1 MLGTAGVISILGIGS
16 YFDIR
21 WKRIPT
27 ALLGAGTVWAALCVL
42 LQILQKGAG
51 EAMLAALLSVLPGAG
66 LLLLSLLTEKK
77 VGSGDGLILILLGLF
92 EGVERAV
99 PVFCLGLFLQSLLA
113 VGLLIFKKADKQ
125 TCIPF
130 LPFLLASRLLL
141 LFFSADV
148 GGFKIFI

>member
-1 MLGTAGVISILGIGS
+1 MLGTIGVILILAVGSI
-16 YFDIR
+16 FDIR
-21 WKRIPT
+21 WKKIPT
-27 ALLGAGTVWAALCVL
+27 VLPMAGAVWALACVTLQIMREGAGAALM
-42 LQILQKGAG
+42 GA
-51 EAMLAALLSVLPGAG
+51 LVSVFPGAA

-99 PVFCLGLFLQSLLA
+99 LVFCLGLFLQSLLA
-113 VGLLIFKKADKQ
+113 VGLLILKKADKQ

-141 LFFSADV
+141 LFA
-148 GGFKIFI
+148 

>member
-1 MLGTAGVISILGIGS
+1 MLGTVGVIFILGIGS

-27 ALLGAGTVWAALCVL
+27 VLLVAGTVWAALCVI
-42 LQILQKGAG
+42 LQILQKGVG
-51 EAMLAALLSVLPGAG
+51 EVMMGAVLSVLPGVG

-92 EGVERAV
+92 EGAKRAI

-113 VGLLIFKKADKQ
+113 VGLLLFKKVDKQ

-130 LPFLLASRLLL
+130 LPFLLISRLLI
-141 LFFSADV
+141 LFLTSGV
-148 GGFKIFI
+148 GNYTVFI

>member
-1 MLGTAGVISILGIGS
+1 MFGTAGVISILGIGS

-27 ALLGAGTVWAALCVL
+27 ALLGAGTIWAILCVI
-42 LQILQKGAG
+42 LQVLQKGAG
-51 EAMLAALLSVLPGAG
+51 EAMMAAFLSVLPGVG

-130 LPFLLASRLLL
+130 LPFLLISRLLI
-141 LFFSADV
+141 LFLTSGV
-148 GGFKIFI
+148 GNYMVFI

>member
-1 MLGTAGVISILGIGS
+1 MLGTVGVISILGIGS

-27 ALLGAGTVWAALCVL
+27 TLLGTGTIWAVLCVI
-42 LQILQKGAG
+42 LQILQKGIG
-51 EAMLAALLSVLPGAG
+51 EALMAAFLSALPGAG

-92 EGVERAV
+92 EGVGRAV

-130 LPFLLASRLLL
+130 LPFLLTARLLL
-141 LFFSADV
+141 LFLSAGV
-148 GGFKIFI
+148 GSYRIFI